1 MQQSTLFYELKHIL
15 STLLKVSETYI
26 LHEGVLSLFWL
37 SPNKSLHLVWS
48 KWEGGVTSNVV
59 LQGARFRAST
69 SACLLF
75 TLISPLPRTV
85 IFPFQRCN
93 HPRPQSLIFYLPAA
107 PISIKSGGNLE
118 GKARVNEPP
127 CENPSLST
135 NLDAKHFSRRARQA
149 SHHISISLRVFK
161 WSHCSKWWEPFLQ
174 MSTAISLLFALQGIQ
189 KRHLHCRPEWENEN
203 RMVLALIL
211 KFRSGARIWE
221 MDGVQYIWQSK
232 VLVVVILESS
242 LSSTIF
248 SRPPNGAGWGARSIV
263 NGWPMVDCG
272 GARQNWSDWTPPTPL
287 VAFQVTSF
295 FSLTGL

>member
-1 MQQSTLFYELKHIL
+1 M
-15 STLLKVSETYI
+15 SETYI

-59 LQGARFRAST
+59 LQGARFRART

-149 SHHISISLRVFK
+149 SHHISISLRVFQMVTLLK
-161 WSHCSKWWEPFLQ
+161 VERGHFCKCRLQSRSFLRCKESKRG
-174 MSTAISLLFALQGIQ
+174 T
-189 KRHLHCRPEWENEN
+189 CRSFNLPG
-203 RMVLALIL
+203 
-211 KFRSGARIWE
+211 SARILPCFQKFKHAAYE
-221 MDGVQYIWQSK
+221 SDGDKKSWNCPHPFYRTQV
-232 VLVVVILESS
+232 
-242 LSSTIF
+242 
-248 SRPPNGAGWGARSIV
+248 RS
-263 NGWPMVDCG
+263 
-272 GARQNWSDWTPPTPL
+272 
-287 VAFQVTSF
+287 
-295 FSLTGL
+295 

>member
-1 MQQSTLFYELKHIL
+1 MQQRALFYELKHIL

-26 LHEGVLSLFWL
+26 LHAGVLSLFWL

-48 KWEGGVTSNVV
+48 KWEGGVASNVV
-59 LQGARFRAST
+59 LQGARFPART

-149 SHHISISLRVFK
+149 SHHISISLRVFQMVTLQK
-161 WSHCSKWWEPFLQ
+161 VERGHFCKCRLQSRSFLRCKESKRGTC
-174 MSTAISLLFALQGIQ
+174 TAGQ
-189 KRHLHCRPEWENEN
+189 NE
-203 RMVLALIL
+203 RM
-211 KFRSGARIWE
+211 R
-221 MDGVQYIWQSK
+221 
-232 VLVVVILESS
+232 
-242 LSSTIF
+242 
-248 SRPPNGAGWGARSIV
+248 
-263 NGWPMVDCG
+263 
-272 GARQNWSDWTPPTPL
+272 
-287 VAFQVTSF
+287 
-295 FSLTGL
+295 TG